1 MDNSVQKFLSLY
13 RKEIMDSWLES
24 LYSSYHNNA
33 EDLLKHEDDP
43 FLNPVGS
50 TINRSLSKIYDGLI
64 SGLQPEYLRDY
75 LDDIIRIRAVQD
87 FTPSQAVSFVF
98 SLRNAVFDFLSKENH
113 DAVSLKSMIEI
124 DAWID
129 AAAVMGFDIYMEC
142 RENIFNLRIREIKK
156 SALRAG

>member
-50 TINRSLSKIYDGLI
+50 TITRCISKIYDGLI
-64 SGLQPEYLRDY
+64 SGLQPENLRDS

-87 FTPSQAVSFVF
+87 FLPSQAISFLF
-98 SLRNAVFDFLSKENH
+98 SLRSVVHDFLSSV
-113 DAVSLKSMIEI
+113 DDGSVSLKSMKSI
-124 DAWID
+124 DIWFD
-129 AAAVMGFDIYMEC
+129 TAAALGFDIYMEC